1 MTNNNSFQLSLV
13 RCAALEFDLALGAI
27 TNSPEEVQRLSPI
40 HLKLLTYLLKHQ
52 GQVVSRTELFDAIW
66 PNQLIS
72 DDVLTR
78 AISDI
83 RTQLAKL
90 DADTKFIETLPKR
103 GYRWIVDVFPI
114 ADSQVKKPEIEQ
126 KEIEPGYQPP
136 IVVDSNSWLKKIVV
150 YLSLAVVLAM
160 ILMWGISQSLHS
172 QAISIAVL
180 PAMVDRPSIEPLAQT
195 VDEALLQSLRKNTNV
210 KLLSASAIRSR
221 PQNPFPYF
229 ANEFGVVWVIE
240 SRVSDLDGINNIELS
255 LVDART
261 GIELRNL
268 KFDVAGRADIFHK
281 VAQKLESDLLVE
293 YLPY

>member
-1 MTNNNSFQLSLV
+1 MTNNDSLQLSPV
-13 RCAALEFDLALGAI
+13 RCASLEFDLVLGLVK
-27 TNSPEEVQRLSPI
+27 NSIGEIQRLSPI
-40 HLKLLTYLLKHQ
+40 HLKLLTYLLTHP
-52 GQVVSRTELFDAIW
+52 GQVVSRTELFDGIW

-78 AISDI
+78 AVSDV

-103 GYRWIVDVFPI
+103 GYRWILDVFPI
-114 ADSQVKKPEIEQ
+114 ASTEKSRVEQVNVEYIYPLPLTKVVSGKNWL
-126 KEIEPGYQPP
+126 KEI
-136 IVVDSNSWLKKIVV
+136 SA
-150 YLSLAVVLAM
+150 YLFLATALAM
-160 ILMWGISQSLHS
+160 TLMWVISRSLNT
-172 QAISIAVL
+172 QTISVAVL
-180 PAMVDRPSIEPLAQT
+180 PATVDRPSMSTRAQT
-195 VDEALLQSLRKNTNV
+195 VDDALLQTLRKNPKI
-210 KLLSASAIRSR
+210 KLLSASAIKSR

-229 ANEFGVVWVIE
+229 ANEFGAALLIE
-240 SRVSDLDGINNIELS
+240 SRVYELDGINSIELS

-268 KFDVAGRADIFHK
+268 KFDVAGRADMFHK